1 MQNPQRKLFD
11 SGDWA
16 LAQQGAQPTDDAHIL
31 YGSPPSEGHGPMLH
45 KPTDSA
51 SQAPSNLGGRDS
63 PSVTTP
69 RQVAAVTQPA
79 LDGCAGAA
87 KSPLIISCIQR
98 QSDKMV
104 CSLVL
109 GCDVVGGSRQLLRL
123 CLLHSTSGAD
133 ELLAVA
139 G

>member
-45 KPTDSA
+45 KPADSA

-69 RQVAAVTQPA
+69 RQVATAQ
-79 LDGCAGAA
+79 GATA
-87 KSPLIISCIQR
+87 QR
-98 QSDKMV
+98 M
-104 CSLVL
+104 CWCRPRL
-109 GCDVVGGSRQLLRL
+109 QLLHAASHAAPE
-123 CLLHSTSGAD
+123 C
-133 ELLAVA
+133 
-139 G
+139 

>member
-31 YGSPPSEGHGPMLH
+31 YGSPPSEGHGPLLH
-45 KPTDSA
+45 KPADSA

-69 RQVAAVTQPA
+69 RQAATPGSMASRAAELAQSCCEAGSSQLEPA
-79 LDGCAGAA
+79 LEGRAGAA
-87 KSPLIISCIQR
+87 P
-98 QSDKMV
+98 V
-104 CSLVL
+104 FTHH
-109 GCDVVGGSRQLLRL
+109 G
-123 CLLHSTSGAD
+123 LHTAPED
-133 ELLAVA
+133 
-139 G
+139 